1 MDLHH
6 RGKSFLRA
14 EVTEEQKE
22 FVKLLADIKGIPT
35 QEFLGRVVENFVNN
49 NRQLIDKYQ
58 NDLKALIEDASS
70 NVKMNVQG
78 EDE

>member
-22 FVKLLADIKGIPT
+22 FVKLLADTKGIPT

-58 NDLKALIEDASS
+58 NDLKALIEDVSS
-70 NVKMNVQG
+70 NVNMNV
-78 EDE
+78 

>member
-6 RGKSFLRA
+6 KGKMFLRA

-22 FVKLLADIKGIPT
+22 VIKLLSDIKGITT
-35 QEFLGRVVENFVNN
+35 QELLGQVVANFVNN

-58 NDLKALIEDASS
+58 NDFKALIEDASS
-70 NVKMNVQG
+70 NINM
-78 EDE
+78 DI

>member
-1 MDLHH
+1 M
-6 RGKSFLRA
+6 
-14 EVTEEQKE
+14 TEEQKE

-35 QEFLGRVVENFVNN
+35 QEFLGQVVENFVNN

-70 NVKMNVQG
+70 NVNMNV
-78 EDE
+78 

>member
-6 RGKSFLRA
+6 KGKSFLRA

-58 NDLKALIEDASS
+58 NDLKALIEDAST
-70 NVKMNVQG
+70 NVNMNV
-78 EDE
+78 

>member
-6 RGKSFLRA
+6 KRKSFLRA

-22 FVKLLADIKGIPT
+22 FVKILADIKGIPT
-35 QEFLGRVVENFVNN
+35 QEFLGQVVENFVNN

-58 NDLKALIEDASS
+58 NDLKALIEDVSS
-70 NVKMNVQG
+70 NVNMNV
-78 EDE
+78 

>member
-6 RGKSFLRA
+6 KGKSFLRA
-14 EVTEEQKE
+14 EVNEEQKE

-35 QEFLGRVVENFVNN
+35 QEFLGQVIENFVNN

-70 NVKMNVQG
+70 NMNMNV
-78 EDE
+78 

>member
-6 RGKSFLRA
+6 KGKSFLRA

-35 QEFLGRVVENFVNN
+35 QELLGQVVANFVNN

-58 NDLKALIEDASS
+58 NDFKALIEDVSS
-70 NVKMNVQG
+70 NVNMNI
-78 EDE
+78 

>member
-6 RGKSFLRA
+6 KGKSFLRA

-22 FVKLLADIKGIPT
+22 SVKLLADIKGIPT
-35 QEFLGRVVENFVNN
+35 QEFLGQIVANFVNN

-58 NDLKALIEDASS
+58 DDLKALVENVSS
-70 NVKMNVQG
+70 NVNMNV
-78 EDE
+78 

>member
-6 RGKSFLRA
+6 KGKSFLRA

-35 QEFLGRVVENFVNN
+35 QEFLGQVVANFVNN

-58 NDLKALIEDASS
+58 NDLKVLVEDVSS
-70 NVKMNVQG
+70 NVNMNI
-78 EDE
+78 

>member
-22 FVKLLADIKGIPT
+22 LVKLLADIKGIPT

-58 NDLKALIEDASS
+58 NDLKALIEDVSS
-70 NVKMNVQG
+70 NVNMNV
-78 EDE
+78 

>member
-6 RGKSFLRA
+6 KGKMFLRA

-22 FVKLLADIKGIPT
+22 AIKLLSDIKGITT
-35 QEFLGRVVENFVNN
+35 QELLGQVVANFVNN

-58 NDLKALIEDASS
+58 NDFKALIEDVSS
-70 NVKMNVQG
+70 NVNMNI
-78 EDE
+78 

>member
-6 RGKSFLRA
+6 KGKSFLRA

-35 QEFLGRVVENFVNN
+35 QEFLGQVVAIFVEN

-58 NDLKALIEDASS
+58 NDLKVLVEDASS
-70 NVKMNVQG
+70 NVNMNV
-78 EDE
+78 

>member
-6 RGKSFLRA
+6 KRKSFLRA
-14 EVTEEQKE
+14 EVIEEQKE

-35 QEFLGRVVENFVNN
+35 QEFLGQVVENFVNN

-70 NVKMNVQG
+70 NVNMNV
-78 EDE
+78 

>member
-58 NDLKALIEDASS
+58 NDLKALIEDVSS
-70 NVKMNVQG
+70 NVNMNV
-78 EDE
+78 

>member
-70 NVKMNVQG
+70 NVNMNV
-78 EDE
+78 

>member
-6 RGKSFLRA
+6 KGKSFLRA

-35 QEFLGRVVENFVNN
+35 QEFLGQVVENFVNN
-49 NRQLIDKYQ
+49 NRQLIDKYR
-58 NDLKALIEDASS
+58 NDLKALVEDASS
-70 NVKMNVQG
+70 NVNMNV
-78 EDE
+78 

>member
-6 RGKSFLRA
+6 KGKMFLRA

-22 FVKLLADIKGIPT
+22 AIKLLSDIKGITT
-35 QEFLGRVVENFVNN
+35 QELLGQVVASFVNN

-58 NDLKALIEDASS
+58 NDFKALIEDASS
-70 NVKMNVQG
+70 NINM
-78 EDE
+78 DI

>member
-6 RGKSFLRA
+6 KGKSFLRA
-14 EVTEEQKE
+14 EGTEEQKE

-35 QEFLGRVVENFVNN
+35 QEFLGQVVENFVNN

-58 NDLKALIEDASS
+58 NDLKALVEDASS
-70 NVKMNVQG
+70 NVNMNV
-78 EDE
+78 

>member
-6 RGKSFLRA
+6 KRKSFLRA

-22 FVKLLADIKGIPT
+22 FVKLLTDIKGIPT
-35 QEFLGRVVENFVNN
+35 QEFLGQVVENFVNN

-58 NDLKALIEDASS
+58 NDLKALIEYASS
-70 NVKMNVQG
+70 NVNMNV
-78 EDE
+78 

>member
-6 RGKSFLRA
+6 KGKSFLRA

-35 QEFLGRVVENFVNN
+35 QEFLGQIVANFVNN

-58 NDLKALIEDASS
+58 DDLKALVENVSS
-70 NVKMNVQG
+70 NVNMNV
-78 EDE
+78 